1 MDSGFVARCMLA
13 TDVCSGWI
21 VFAVAK
27 DRESVG
33 ADVDDLL
40 GVSVNLPVKMK
51 NAVAPSGR
59 YSSLPVFQGGSA
71 YREISSEG
79 RVAVG
84 LLLVPTGR

>member
-1 MDSGFVARCMLA
+1 VRA
-13 TDVCSGWI
+13 TDVCGGWI

-33 ADVDDLL
+33 ADVDDP
-40 GVSVNLPVKMK
+40 VEVPENLPVKMLS
-51 NAVAPSGR
+51 AVAPSGR